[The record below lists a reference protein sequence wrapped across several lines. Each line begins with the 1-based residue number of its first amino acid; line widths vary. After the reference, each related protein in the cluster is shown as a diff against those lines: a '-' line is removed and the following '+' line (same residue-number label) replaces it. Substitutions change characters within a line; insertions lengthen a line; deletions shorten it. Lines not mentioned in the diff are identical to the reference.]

1 MRLDP
6 ADIEEIAR
14 RVADILRAD
23 GPSADRGRY
32 VDASTLAEHL
42 GVERDWVYAH
52 ARELVPSAS
61 AERAGDC
68 ASTSTKWCGAFTKP
82 SRSVGDL
89 AGPPGPRALDASW
102 TLSTSSAMTP
112 RLASNPKWPGGAPTP
127 PAVTPG
133 GEVRM
138 RADRTP
144 IRIAID

>member
-52 ARELVPSAS
+52 AREL
-61 AERAGDC
+61 
-68 ASTSTKWCGAFTKP
+68 GAIRLGGTRGRLRFDLDQVVRSLHEAQPQRRRP
-82 SRSVGDL
+82 SRTARSSRPRRVVDAVDL
-89 AGPPGPRALDASW
+89 
-102 TLSTSSAMTP
+102 
-112 RLASNPKWPGGAPTP
+112 
-127 PAVTPG
+127 
-133 GEVRM
+133 
-138 RADRTP
+138 
-144 IRIAID
+144 IRYDS